1 MQAQAGLVAA
11 TSASWSMRAFVVI
24 VDVADRRE
32 ELHLAEAELGHFLE
46 LRQAERLLVV
56 EVCGDAEVHGARSL
70 YRLSNL

>member
-1 MQAQAGLVAA
+1 MQAQAGLVQPRGQLVE
-11 TSASWSMRAFVVI
+11 RAFVVI
-24 VDVADRRE
+24 VDVSDRRE
-32 ELHLAEAELGHFLE
+32 EFHLAEAELGHFLE